1 MFLFILQVREGW
13 EGSRSQPI
21 QFILQEVYLLL
32 LLLDDVEQLALVRN
46 ILRFL
51 ARIRIASIARVRL
64 QTDDLHALLHLVLK
78 FASHRLQLLVLRD
91 FLLDF
96 FFEFALHGL
105 YCFYPLF
112 CVDS

>member
-1 MFLFILQVREGW
+1 MVLFILQVRKGW

-21 QFILQEVYLLL
+21 QFILQEVNLLL
-32 LLLDDVEQLALVRN
+32 LLLDDVQQLALVRN

-78 FASHRLQLLVLRD
+78 FASHRLQLFVLRD

-96 FFEFALHGL
+96 FLEFALHGL
-105 YCFYPLF
+105 NCFNALF